1 MDKHAWWKWLLLV
14 AMLALSLSR
23 VMPWKEKVRLGLDL
37 AGGISFVVNVDETK
51 IEKEIRE
58 DAKPG
63 ATEEDI
69 KASVD
74 DALNGALERSIEVL
88 RNRLDQI
95 GIEEPS
101 IVKKADRIEIQLP
114 GIGEDK
120 RQEAEDMILSVGFL
134 EFRML
139 HERSH
144 ELVER
149 LLSYGKAPKGYSVVS
164 IEGRSYYSQND
175 DNNDNNYS
183 YYTCHNDR
191 CQWYLFIGTILT
203 GFSGR

>member
-63 ATEEDI
+63 DTEDDI
-69 KASVD
+69 TASVD
-74 DALNGALERSIEVL
+74 DALKGALERSIEVL
-88 RNRLDQI
+88 RNRLDRI

-144 ELVER
+144 ELADR
-149 LLSYGKAPKGYSVVS
+149 LLSDGKAPKGYSVVS
-164 IEGRSYYSQND
+164 IEGKNLICRLWTS
-175 DNNDNNYS
+175 
-183 YYTCHNDR
+183 DR
-191 CQWYLFIGTILT
+191 LWIAL
-203 GFSGR
+203 